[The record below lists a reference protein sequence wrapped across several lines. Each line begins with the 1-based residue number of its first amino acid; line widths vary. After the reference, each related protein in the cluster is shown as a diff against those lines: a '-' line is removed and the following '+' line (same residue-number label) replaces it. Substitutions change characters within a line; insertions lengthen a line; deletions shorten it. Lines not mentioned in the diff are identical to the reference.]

1 MKSLREFIIES
12 HETQTE
18 ILQSEVSQ
26 ILKPFGNIKDGF
38 TKKFDKDEVDNL
50 MSREGW
56 EFVDKEEDK
65 EDKKER
71 YIWKK
76 QDFECHIYV
85 DPLKNKIFNFNIFS

>member
-1 MKSLREFIIES
+1 MKSLQQFIEES

-18 ILQSEVSQ
+18 ILHSEVGQ
-26 ILKPFGNIKDGF
+26 ILKPFGNIRNGF
-38 TKKFDKDEVDNL
+38 TKKFDQEEVDKL

-56 EFVDKEEDK
+56 DYIDKEIDK
-65 EDKKER
+65 EDKKET